1 MFDFAFL
8 RDYFYLIISFSVNVQ
23 RHFFLA
29 RVHIEKRV
37 SVFLCAIP
45 YEKKDNDNR
54 DNCTT
59 EEKDSDHNHQRF
71 YSHDDEKEGDD
82 NKQENYNKK
91 G

>member
-1 MFDFAFL
+1 MCN
-8 RDYFYLIISFSVNVQ
+8 SVW
-23 RHFFLA
+23 
-29 RVHIEKRV
+29 
-37 SVFLCAIP
+37 
-45 YEKKDNDNR
+45 KKDNDNR

-82 NKQENYNKK
+82 NKQEDYNKK